1 MPIDNLLVFGATGT
15 QGHPV
20 VDAALEAG
28 LRVRAA
34 SRDPDAA
41 ADKLSSKAEI
51 VYADLLDKDSID
63 EAVAGMSALFFHLPV
78 MPDTPEA
85 DQMISHVISAAQA
98 HAVERLVVTTGGYCG
113 PAMPDRPF
121 VAGLRR
127 MADRFQAS
135 GIDCV
140 VLRPTL
146 YLANLVWPHLIRQ
159 IRETGRLTYPP
170 LSRKR
175 RMNWTATEDQG
186 RIAVACLNAE
196 VAGEIL
202 DIASPGVVDSAALC
216 RLLATAYQR
225 EVHFDP
231 QSLDDFA
238 DGMSHLSGSADVG
251 RQMAQFYAD
260 LDALPLEAPVVDTEA
275 LAQRLGIELTPIERW
290 MDERLATLLNL
301 YG

>member
-1 MPIDNLLVFGATGT
+1 MPIDSLLVFGATGT

-20 VDAALEAG
+20 VDAALDAG
-28 LRVRAA
+28 LRVRAV

-41 ADKLSSKAEI
+41 AEKLSSKVEI
-51 VYADLLDKDSID
+51 VYGDLLEGESLDQ
-63 EAVAGMSALFFHLPV
+63 AMAGMSALFFHLPV
-78 MPDTPEA
+78 MPDSPEA
-85 DQMISHVISAAQA
+85 DRMIGNVIEAARRNRL
-98 HAVERLVVTTGGYCG
+98 ERLVVTTGGYCG

-121 VAGLRR
+121 VSGLRQ
-127 MADRFQAS
+127 MADRFLAS
-135 GIDCV
+135 GIECV

-159 IRETGRLTYPP
+159 IRESGQLSYPP

-186 RIAVACLNAE
+186 RIAVACLDAD
-196 VAGEIL
+196 VAGETL

-216 RLLATAYQR
+216 RLLATVYQR
-225 EVHFDP
+225 EVHFNP

-238 DGMSHLSGSADVG
+238 DGMSHLSGSAEVG

-275 LAQRLGIELTPIERW
+275 LAERLGVELTPVERW
-290 MDERLATLLNL
+290 MDERLGALLRL

>member
-41 ADKLSSKAEI
+41 AEKLSSKVEI
-51 VYADLLDKDSID
+51 VYADLLDGDSLD
-63 EAVAGMSALFFHLPV
+63 EAMAGMSALFFHLPV
-78 MPDTPEA
+78 MPDTVEA
-85 DQMISHVISAAQA
+85 DQMIGNVIEAARRNDLK
-98 HAVERLVVTTGGYCG
+98 RLVVTTGGYCG

-127 MADRFQAS
+127 MADRFLAS

-159 IRETGRLTYPP
+159 IRESGKLSYPP
-170 LSRKR
+170 LGRKR

-186 RIAVACLNAE
+186 RVAVACLNAD
-196 VAGEIL
+196 VAGETL

-216 RLLATAYQR
+216 RLLAAVYQR

-231 QSLDDFA
+231 QSVDDFA
-238 DGMSHLSGSADVG
+238 DGMSHLTGSADVG
-251 RQMAQFYAD
+251 RQLGQFYAD
-260 LDALPLEAPVVDTEA
+260 LDALPLEAPVVDTDA
-275 LAQRLGIELTPIERW
+275 LARRLGIELTPIERW
-290 MDERLATLLNL
+290 MDERLGALLSL